1 MQNEDDLRGLAKVMD
16 FMRAI
21 SILFVVI
28 NIYWFC
34 YQSFRQWGINIGVV
48 DKILLNFQRTAG
60 LFSNILYTKL
70 FSVVFLAL
78 SCLGTKGVKEEK
90 ITWNKIYVFLTIGF
104 ILFFLN
110 WWLLVLPLPLAANT
124 ALYIFTMTAGY
135 LSLLAAGVW
144 ISRLLKNN
152 LMDDVFNLENESFAQ
167 ETRLIENE
175 YSVNLRSRFYYK
187 KKWNDGWIN
196 VVAIFRACIV
206 VGNPG
211 SGKSFC
217 VVNQFIKQQI
227 EKGFAMYLYDY
238 KFPDLS
244 EIAYN
249 HLLNHSDGYKVKP
262 KFYII
267 NFDDPRKSHR
277 CNPINP
283 AFMTDISDAYEAS
296 YTIML
301 NLNRSWITKQGDF
314 YNELNKTED
323 TTVQVKT
330 VSEYKFLDRYGEI
343 GEYIRLELKLLLRN
357 KVCRKSLYSVTAIVL
372 IFSLTISFSDIY
384 DGGSRDF
391 FVLYNY
397 IIFGILFLSPLMSYE
412 GNYIDGLMS
421 RKESIYSLL
430 RAKYILYSI
439 ALIIPFVLMI
449 PGMVTGKVS
458 VLECTAWIIFVPG
471 AVYFCLFQLAVY
483 NNKTLDL
490 NAKMTG
496 RQNVGTGLQNLIAGG
511 AFGVPLLLFFVLNA
525 TVGKEVTPWILLVVG
540 ILFIATSRWWLR
552 NVYHRFMKRRYKN
565 MEGFHDSRQK

>member
-1 MQNEDDLRGLAKVMD
+1 MNLFLELRRHGKLAEKRHPMYEKSKFGKFWMY
-16 FMRAI
+16 FM
-21 SILFVVI
+21 
-28 NIYWFC
+28 
-34 YQSFRQWGINIGVV
+34 
-48 DKILLNFQRTAG
+48 
-60 LFSNILYTKL
+60 
-70 FSVVFLAL
+70 SVF
-78 SCLGTKGVKEEK
+78 
-90 ITWNKIYVFLTIGF
+90 W
-104 ILFFLN
+104 
-110 WWLLVLPLPLAANT
+110 
-124 ALYIFTMTAGY
+124 AGY
-135 LSLLAAGVW
+135 LIFFGTTFAFAFDGGAKEAYHVMNSGLIFILALDFLLRLPFLKTPTQEVKPYLLLP
-144 ISRLLKNN
+144 IKRSRLIDFLLLRSGLNSFNLLWLFLFVPFAIITVTKFYGIGGVLTYCIGIWLLIVFNN
-152 LMDDVFNLENESFAQ
+152 YWYLLCRTLMDERIWWVLLPIVVYGGIAAALFVPDDSPLFGFFIDLGEGFITGNILTFICVL
-167 ETRLIENE
+167 
-175 YSVNLRSRFYYK
+175 
-187 KKWNDGWIN
+187 
-196 VVAIFRACIV
+196 VAI
-206 VGNPG
+206 
-211 SGKSFC
+211 SLMW
-217 VVNQFIKQQI
+217 FI
-227 EKGFAMYLYDY
+227 
-238 KFPDLS
+238 
-244 EIAYN
+244 
-249 HLLNHSDGYKVKP
+249 
-262 KFYII
+262 
-267 NFDDPRKSHR
+267 
-277 CNPINP
+277 
-283 AFMTDISDAYEAS
+283 
-296 YTIML
+296 
-301 NLNRSWITKQGDF
+301 NRSIMQKLV

-496 RQNVGTGLQNLIAGG
+496 RQNVGTGLQNLIAVG

>member
-1 MQNEDDLRGLAKVMD
+1 MNLFLELRRHGKLAEKRHPMYEKSKFGKFWMY
-16 FMRAI
+16 FM
-21 SILFVVI
+21 
-28 NIYWFC
+28 
-34 YQSFRQWGINIGVV
+34 
-48 DKILLNFQRTAG
+48 
-60 LFSNILYTKL
+60 
-70 FSVVFLAL
+70 SVF
-78 SCLGTKGVKEEK
+78 
-90 ITWNKIYVFLTIGF
+90 W
-104 ILFFLN
+104 
-110 WWLLVLPLPLAANT
+110 
-124 ALYIFTMTAGY
+124 AGY
-135 LSLLAAGVW
+135 LIFFGTTFAFAFDGGAKEAYHVMNSGLIFILALDFLLRLPFLKTPTQEVKPYLLLP
-144 ISRLLKNN
+144 IKRSRLIDFLLLRSGLNSFNLLWLFLFVPFAIITVTKFYGIGGVLTYCIGIWLLIVFNN
-152 LMDDVFNLENESFAQ
+152 YWYLLCRTLMDERIWWVLLPIVVYGGIAAALFVPDDSPLFGFFIDLGEGFITGNILTFICVL
-167 ETRLIENE
+167 
-175 YSVNLRSRFYYK
+175 
-187 KKWNDGWIN
+187 
-196 VVAIFRACIV
+196 VAI
-206 VGNPG
+206 
-211 SGKSFC
+211 SLMW
-217 VVNQFIKQQI
+217 FI
-227 EKGFAMYLYDY
+227 
-238 KFPDLS
+238 
-244 EIAYN
+244 
-249 HLLNHSDGYKVKP
+249 
-262 KFYII
+262 
-267 NFDDPRKSHR
+267 
-277 CNPINP
+277 
-283 AFMTDISDAYEAS
+283 
-296 YTIML
+296 
-301 NLNRSWITKQGDF
+301 NRSIMQKLV

-511 AFGVPLLLFFVLNA
+511 AFGEIGRAHV
-525 TVGKEVTPWILLVVG
+525 
-540 ILFIATSRWWLR
+540 
-552 NVYHRFMKRRYKN
+552 
-565 MEGFHDSRQK
+565 

>member
-1 MQNEDDLRGLAKVMD
+1 MNLFLELRRHGKLAEKRHPMYEKSKFGKFWMY
-16 FMRAI
+16 FM
-21 SILFVVI
+21 
-28 NIYWFC
+28 
-34 YQSFRQWGINIGVV
+34 
-48 DKILLNFQRTAG
+48 
-60 LFSNILYTKL
+60 
-70 FSVVFLAL
+70 SVF
-78 SCLGTKGVKEEK
+78 
-90 ITWNKIYVFLTIGF
+90 W
-104 ILFFLN
+104 
-110 WWLLVLPLPLAANT
+110 
-124 ALYIFTMTAGY
+124 AGY
-135 LSLLAAGVW
+135 LIFFGTTFAFAFDGGAKEAYHVMNSGLIFILALDFLLRLPFLKTPTQEVKPYLLLP
-144 ISRLLKNN
+144 IKRSRLIDFLLLRSGLNSFNLLWLFLFVPFAIITVTKFYGIGGVLTYCIGIWLLIVFNN
-152 LMDDVFNLENESFAQ
+152 YWYLLCRTLMDERIWWVLLPIAVYGGIAAALFIPDNSPLFGFFIDLGEGFITGNILTFICVL
-167 ETRLIENE
+167 
-175 YSVNLRSRFYYK
+175 
-187 KKWNDGWIN
+187 
-196 VVAIFRACIV
+196 VAI
-206 VGNPG
+206 
-211 SGKSFC
+211 SLMW
-217 VVNQFIKQQI
+217 FI
-227 EKGFAMYLYDY
+227 
-238 KFPDLS
+238 
-244 EIAYN
+244 
-249 HLLNHSDGYKVKP
+249 
-262 KFYII
+262 
-267 NFDDPRKSHR
+267 
-277 CNPINP
+277 
-283 AFMTDISDAYEAS
+283 
-296 YTIML
+296 
-301 NLNRSWITKQGDF
+301 NRSIMQKLV

-449 PGMVTGKVS
+449 PGMVTGRVS
-458 VLECTAWIIFVPG
+458 VLGCIAWIVFVPG

-496 RQNVGTGLQNLIAGG
+496 RQNVGTGLQNLISGA

-525 TVGKEVTPWILLVVG
+525 TVGKEITPWILLVIG

>member
-1 MQNEDDLRGLAKVMD
+1 MNLFLELRRHGKLAEKRHPMYEKSKFGKFWMY
-16 FMRAI
+16 FM
-21 SILFVVI
+21 
-28 NIYWFC
+28 
-34 YQSFRQWGINIGVV
+34 
-48 DKILLNFQRTAG
+48 
-60 LFSNILYTKL
+60 
-70 FSVVFLAL
+70 SVF
-78 SCLGTKGVKEEK
+78 
-90 ITWNKIYVFLTIGF
+90 W
-104 ILFFLN
+104 
-110 WWLLVLPLPLAANT
+110 
-124 ALYIFTMTAGY
+124 AGY
-135 LSLLAAGVW
+135 LIFFGTTFAFAFDGGAKEAYHVMNSGLIFILALDFLLRLPFLKTPTQEVKPYLLLP
-144 ISRLLKNN
+144 IKRSRLIDFLLLRSGLNSFNLLWLFLFVPFAIITVTKFYGIGGILTYCIGIWLLIVFNN
-152 LMDDVFNLENESFAQ
+152 YWYLLCRTLMDERIWWVLLPIAVYGGIAAALFIPDNSPLFGFFIDLGEGFITGNILTFICVL
-167 ETRLIENE
+167 
-175 YSVNLRSRFYYK
+175 
-187 KKWNDGWIN
+187 
-196 VVAIFRACIV
+196 VAITLMW
-206 VGNPG
+206 
-211 SGKSFC
+211 
-217 VVNQFIKQQI
+217 FI
-227 EKGFAMYLYDY
+227 
-238 KFPDLS
+238 
-244 EIAYN
+244 
-249 HLLNHSDGYKVKP
+249 
-262 KFYII
+262 
-267 NFDDPRKSHR
+267 
-277 CNPINP
+277 
-283 AFMTDISDAYEAS
+283 
-296 YTIML
+296 
-301 NLNRSWITKQGDF
+301 NRSIMQKLV

-449 PGMVTGKVS
+449 PGMVTGRVS
-458 VLECTAWIIFVPG
+458 VLGCIAWIVFVPG

-496 RQNVGTGLQNLIAGG
+496 RQNVGTGLQNLISGA

-525 TVGKEVTPWILLVVG
+525 TVGKEITPWILLVIG

-565 MEGFHDSRQK
+565 LDGFHDSRQK

>member
-1 MQNEDDLRGLAKVMD
+1 MNLFLELRRHGKLAEKRHPMYEKSKFGKFWMY
-16 FMRAI
+16 FM
-21 SILFVVI
+21 
-28 NIYWFC
+28 
-34 YQSFRQWGINIGVV
+34 
-48 DKILLNFQRTAG
+48 
-60 LFSNILYTKL
+60 
-70 FSVVFLAL
+70 SVF
-78 SCLGTKGVKEEK
+78 
-90 ITWNKIYVFLTIGF
+90 W
-104 ILFFLN
+104 
-110 WWLLVLPLPLAANT
+110 
-124 ALYIFTMTAGY
+124 AGY
-135 LSLLAAGVW
+135 LIFFGTTFAFAFDGGAKEAYHVMNSGLIFILALDFLLRLPFLKTPTQEVKPYLLLP
-144 ISRLLKNN
+144 IKRSRLIDFLLLRSGLNSFNLLWLFLFVPFAIITVTKFYGIGGVLTYCIGIWLLIVFNN
-152 LMDDVFNLENESFAQ
+152 YWYLLCRTLMDERIWWVLLPIVVYGGIAAALFVPDDSPLFGFFIDLGEGFITGNILTFICVL
-167 ETRLIENE
+167 
-175 YSVNLRSRFYYK
+175 
-187 KKWNDGWIN
+187 
-196 VVAIFRACIV
+196 VAI
-206 VGNPG
+206 
-211 SGKSFC
+211 SLMW
-217 VVNQFIKQQI
+217 FI
-227 EKGFAMYLYDY
+227 
-238 KFPDLS
+238 
-244 EIAYN
+244 
-249 HLLNHSDGYKVKP
+249 
-262 KFYII
+262 
-267 NFDDPRKSHR
+267 
-277 CNPINP
+277 
-283 AFMTDISDAYEAS
+283 
-296 YTIML
+296 
-301 NLNRSWITKQGDF
+301 NRSIMQKLV

-511 AFGVPLLLFFVLNA
+511 AF
-525 TVGKEVTPWILLVVG
+525 VG

>member
-1 MQNEDDLRGLAKVMD
+1 MNLFLELRRHGKLAEKRHPMYEKSKFGKFWMY
-16 FMRAI
+16 FM
-21 SILFVVI
+21 
-28 NIYWFC
+28 
-34 YQSFRQWGINIGVV
+34 
-48 DKILLNFQRTAG
+48 
-60 LFSNILYTKL
+60 
-70 FSVVFLAL
+70 SVF
-78 SCLGTKGVKEEK
+78 
-90 ITWNKIYVFLTIGF
+90 W
-104 ILFFLN
+104 
-110 WWLLVLPLPLAANT
+110 
-124 ALYIFTMTAGY
+124 AGY
-135 LSLLAAGVW
+135 LIFFGTTFAFAFDGGAKEAYHVMNSGLIFILALDFLLRLPFLKTPTQEVKPYLLLP
-144 ISRLLKNN
+144 IKRSRLIDFLLLRSGLNSFNLLWLFLFVPFAIITVTKFYGIGGVLTYCIGIWLLIVFNN
-152 LMDDVFNLENESFAQ
+152 YWYLLCRTLMDERIWWVLLPIVVYGGIAAALFVPDDSPLFGFFIDLGEGFITGNILTFICVL
-167 ETRLIENE
+167 
-175 YSVNLRSRFYYK
+175 
-187 KKWNDGWIN
+187 
-196 VVAIFRACIV
+196 VAI
-206 VGNPG
+206 
-211 SGKSFC
+211 SLMW
-217 VVNQFIKQQI
+217 FI
-227 EKGFAMYLYDY
+227 
-238 KFPDLS
+238 
-244 EIAYN
+244 
-249 HLLNHSDGYKVKP
+249 
-262 KFYII
+262 
-267 NFDDPRKSHR
+267 
-277 CNPINP
+277 
-283 AFMTDISDAYEAS
+283 
-296 YTIML
+296 
-301 NLNRSWITKQGDF
+301 NRSIMQKLV

-496 RQNVGTGLQNLIAGG
+496 RQNVGTGLQNLIAVATILRTECDGG
-511 AFGVPLLLFFVLNA
+511 QRSNPMDSLSCRHTIHRNFKMVA
-525 TVGKEVTPWILLVVG
+525 TECISSLYEAPI
-540 ILFIATSRWWLR
+540 
-552 NVYHRFMKRRYKN
+552 
-565 MEGFHDSRQK
+565 

>member
-1 MQNEDDLRGLAKVMD
+1 MNLFLELRRHGKLAEKRHPMYEKSKFGKFWMY
-16 FMRAI
+16 FM
-21 SILFVVI
+21 
-28 NIYWFC
+28 
-34 YQSFRQWGINIGVV
+34 
-48 DKILLNFQRTAG
+48 
-60 LFSNILYTKL
+60 
-70 FSVVFLAL
+70 SVF
-78 SCLGTKGVKEEK
+78 
-90 ITWNKIYVFLTIGF
+90 W
-104 ILFFLN
+104 
-110 WWLLVLPLPLAANT
+110 
-124 ALYIFTMTAGY
+124 AGY
-135 LSLLAAGVW
+135 LIFFGTTFAFAFDGGAKEAYHVMNSGLIFILALDFLLRLPFLKTPTQEVKPYLLLP
-144 ISRLLKNN
+144 IKRSRLIDFLLLRSGLNSFNLLWLFLFVPFAIITVTKFYGIGGVLTYCIGIWLLIVFNN
-152 LMDDVFNLENESFAQ
+152 YWYLLCRTLMDERIWWVLLPIAVYGGIAAALFIPDNSPLFGFFIDLGEGFITGNILTFICVL
-167 ETRLIENE
+167 
-175 YSVNLRSRFYYK
+175 
-187 KKWNDGWIN
+187 
-196 VVAIFRACIV
+196 VAITLMW
-206 VGNPG
+206 
-211 SGKSFC
+211 
-217 VVNQFIKQQI
+217 FI
-227 EKGFAMYLYDY
+227 
-238 KFPDLS
+238 
-244 EIAYN
+244 
-249 HLLNHSDGYKVKP
+249 
-262 KFYII
+262 
-267 NFDDPRKSHR
+267 
-277 CNPINP
+277 
-283 AFMTDISDAYEAS
+283 
-296 YTIML
+296 
-301 NLNRSWITKQGDF
+301 NRSIMQKLV

-449 PGMVTGKVS
+449 PGMVTGRVS
-458 VLECTAWIIFVPG
+458 VLGCIAWIVFVPG

-496 RQNVGTGLQNLIAGG
+496 RQNVGTGLQNLISGA
-511 AFGVPLLLFFVLNA
+511 AFGVPLLLFFILNA
-525 TVGKEVTPWILLVVG
+525 TVGKEITPWILLVIG

>member
-1 MQNEDDLRGLAKVMD
+1 MNLFLELRRHGKLAEKRHPMYEKSKFGKFWMY
-16 FMRAI
+16 FM
-21 SILFVVI
+21 
-28 NIYWFC
+28 
-34 YQSFRQWGINIGVV
+34 
-48 DKILLNFQRTAG
+48 
-60 LFSNILYTKL
+60 
-70 FSVVFLAL
+70 SVF
-78 SCLGTKGVKEEK
+78 
-90 ITWNKIYVFLTIGF
+90 W
-104 ILFFLN
+104 
-110 WWLLVLPLPLAANT
+110 
-124 ALYIFTMTAGY
+124 AGY
-135 LSLLAAGVW
+135 LIFFGTTFAFAFDGGAKEAYHVMNSGLIFILALDFLLRLPFLKTPTQEVKPYLLLP
-144 ISRLLKNN
+144 IKRSRLIDFLLLRSGLNSFNLLWLFLFVPFAIITVTKFYGIGGVLTYCIGIWLLIVFNN
-152 LMDDVFNLENESFAQ
+152 YWYLLCRTLMDERIWWVLLPIVVYGGIAAALFVPDDSPLFGFFIDLGEGFITGNILTFICVL
-167 ETRLIENE
+167 
-175 YSVNLRSRFYYK
+175 
-187 KKWNDGWIN
+187 
-196 VVAIFRACIV
+196 VAI
-206 VGNPG
+206 
-211 SGKSFC
+211 SLMW
-217 VVNQFIKQQI
+217 FI
-227 EKGFAMYLYDY
+227 
-238 KFPDLS
+238 
-244 EIAYN
+244 
-249 HLLNHSDGYKVKP
+249 
-262 KFYII
+262 
-267 NFDDPRKSHR
+267 
-277 CNPINP
+277 
-283 AFMTDISDAYEAS
+283 
-296 YTIML
+296 
-301 NLNRSWITKQGDF
+301 NRSIMQKLV

-511 AFGVPLLLFFVLNA
+511 AF
-525 TVGKEVTPWILLVVG
+525 
-540 ILFIATSRWWLR
+540 
-552 NVYHRFMKRRYKN
+552 
-565 MEGFHDSRQK
+565 

>member
-1 MQNEDDLRGLAKVMD
+1 MNLFLELRRHGKLAEKRHPMYEKSKFGKFWMY
-16 FMRAI
+16 FM
-21 SILFVVI
+21 
-28 NIYWFC
+28 
-34 YQSFRQWGINIGVV
+34 
-48 DKILLNFQRTAG
+48 
-60 LFSNILYTKL
+60 
-70 FSVVFLAL
+70 SVF
-78 SCLGTKGVKEEK
+78 
-90 ITWNKIYVFLTIGF
+90 W
-104 ILFFLN
+104 
-110 WWLLVLPLPLAANT
+110 
-124 ALYIFTMTAGY
+124 AGY
-135 LSLLAAGVW
+135 LIFFGTTFAFAFDGGAKEAYHVMNSGLIFILALDFLLRLPFLKTPTQEVKPYLLLP
-144 ISRLLKNN
+144 IKRSRLIDFLLLRSGLNSFNLLWLFLFVPFAIITVTKFYGIGGILTYCIGIWLLIVFNN
-152 LMDDVFNLENESFAQ
+152 YWYLLCRTLMDERIWWVLLPIAVYGGIAAALFIPDNSPLFGFFIDLGEGFITGNTLTFICVL
-167 ETRLIENE
+167 
-175 YSVNLRSRFYYK
+175 
-187 KKWNDGWIN
+187 
-196 VVAIFRACIV
+196 VAITLMW
-206 VGNPG
+206 
-211 SGKSFC
+211 
-217 VVNQFIKQQI
+217 FI
-227 EKGFAMYLYDY
+227 
-238 KFPDLS
+238 
-244 EIAYN
+244 
-249 HLLNHSDGYKVKP
+249 
-262 KFYII
+262 
-267 NFDDPRKSHR
+267 
-277 CNPINP
+277 
-283 AFMTDISDAYEAS
+283 
-296 YTIML
+296 
-301 NLNRSWITKQGDF
+301 NRSIMQKLV

-449 PGMVTGKVS
+449 PGMVTGRVS
-458 VLECTAWIIFVPG
+458 VLGCIAWIVFVPG

-496 RQNVGTGLQNLIAGG
+496 RQNVGTGLQNLISGA

-525 TVGKEVTPWILLVVG
+525 TVGKEITPWILLVIG

>member
-1 MQNEDDLRGLAKVMD
+1 MNLFLELRRHGKLAEKRHPMYEKSKFGKFWMY
-16 FMRAI
+16 FM
-21 SILFVVI
+21 
-28 NIYWFC
+28 
-34 YQSFRQWGINIGVV
+34 
-48 DKILLNFQRTAG
+48 
-60 LFSNILYTKL
+60 
-70 FSVVFLAL
+70 SVF
-78 SCLGTKGVKEEK
+78 
-90 ITWNKIYVFLTIGF
+90 W
-104 ILFFLN
+104 
-110 WWLLVLPLPLAANT
+110 
-124 ALYIFTMTAGY
+124 AGY
-135 LSLLAAGVW
+135 LIFFGTTFAFAFDGGAKEAYHVMNSGLIFILALDFLLRLPFLKTPTQEVKPYLLLP
-144 ISRLLKNN
+144 IKRSRLIDFLLLRSGLNSFNLLWLFLFVPFAIITVTKFYGIGGILTYCIGIWLLIVFNN
-152 LMDDVFNLENESFAQ
+152 YWYLLCRTLMDERIWWVLLPIAVYGGIAAALFIPDNSPLFGFFIDLGEGFITGNILTFICVL
-167 ETRLIENE
+167 
-175 YSVNLRSRFYYK
+175 
-187 KKWNDGWIN
+187 
-196 VVAIFRACIV
+196 VAITLMW
-206 VGNPG
+206 
-211 SGKSFC
+211 
-217 VVNQFIKQQI
+217 FI
-227 EKGFAMYLYDY
+227 
-238 KFPDLS
+238 
-244 EIAYN
+244 
-249 HLLNHSDGYKVKP
+249 
-262 KFYII
+262 
-267 NFDDPRKSHR
+267 
-277 CNPINP
+277 
-283 AFMTDISDAYEAS
+283 
-296 YTIML
+296 
-301 NLNRSWITKQGDF
+301 NRSIMQKLV

-421 RKESIYSLL
+421 RKESIYSLV

-449 PGMVTGKVS
+449 PGMVTGRVS
-458 VLECTAWIIFVPG
+458 VLGCIAWIVFVPG

-496 RQNVGTGLQNLIAGG
+496 RQNVGTGLQNLISGA

-525 TVGKEVTPWILLVVG
+525 TVGKEITPWILLVIG

>member
-1 MQNEDDLRGLAKVMD
+1 MNLFLELRRHGKLAEKRHPMYEKSKFGKFWMY
-16 FMRAI
+16 FM
-21 SILFVVI
+21 
-28 NIYWFC
+28 
-34 YQSFRQWGINIGVV
+34 
-48 DKILLNFQRTAG
+48 
-60 LFSNILYTKL
+60 
-70 FSVVFLAL
+70 SVF
-78 SCLGTKGVKEEK
+78 
-90 ITWNKIYVFLTIGF
+90 W
-104 ILFFLN
+104 
-110 WWLLVLPLPLAANT
+110 
-124 ALYIFTMTAGY
+124 AGY
-135 LSLLAAGVW
+135 LIFFGTTFAFAFDGGAKEAYHVMNSGLIFILALDFLLRLPFLKTPTQEVKPYLLLP
-144 ISRLLKNN
+144 IKRSRLIDFLLLRSGLNSFNLLWLFLFVPFAIITVTKFYGIGGVLTYCIGIWLLIVFNN
-152 LMDDVFNLENESFAQ
+152 YWYLLCRTLMDERIWWVLLPIVIYGGIAAALFIPDNSPLFSFFIDLG
-167 ETRLIENE
+167 EGFITGNILTFIC
-175 YSVNLRSRFYYK
+175 VL
-187 KKWNDGWIN
+187 
-196 VVAIFRACIV
+196 VAITLMW
-206 VGNPG
+206 
-211 SGKSFC
+211 
-217 VVNQFIKQQI
+217 FI
-227 EKGFAMYLYDY
+227 
-238 KFPDLS
+238 
-244 EIAYN
+244 
-249 HLLNHSDGYKVKP
+249 
-262 KFYII
+262 
-267 NFDDPRKSHR
+267 
-277 CNPINP
+277 
-283 AFMTDISDAYEAS
+283 
-296 YTIML
+296 
-301 NLNRSWITKQGDF
+301 NRSIMQKLV

-384 DGGSRDF
+384 DGGMRDF

-430 RAKYILYSI
+430 RAKYLLYSI

-449 PGMVTGKVS
+449 PGMVTGRVS
-458 VLECTAWIIFVPG
+458 VLRCIAWIVFVPG

-496 RQNVGTGLQNLIAGG
+496 RQNVGTGLQNLISGA

-525 TVGKEVTPWILLVVG
+525 TVGKEITPWILLVIG

>member
-1 MQNEDDLRGLAKVMD
+1 MNLFLELRRHGKLAEKRHPLYEKSKFGKFWMY
-16 FMRAI
+16 FM
-21 SILFVVI
+21 
-28 NIYWFC
+28 
-34 YQSFRQWGINIGVV
+34 
-48 DKILLNFQRTAG
+48 
-60 LFSNILYTKL
+60 
-70 FSVVFLAL
+70 SVF
-78 SCLGTKGVKEEK
+78 
-90 ITWNKIYVFLTIGF
+90 W
-104 ILFFLN
+104 
-110 WWLLVLPLPLAANT
+110 
-124 ALYIFTMTAGY
+124 AGY
-135 LSLLAAGVW
+135 LIFFGTTFAFAVDGGATEAYHVMNSGLIFILALDFLLRLPFLKTPTQEVKPYLLLP
-144 ISRLLKNN
+144 IKRSRLIDFLLLRSGLNSFNLLWLFLFVPFAIITVTKFYGIGGVLTYCIGIWLLIVFNN
-152 LMDDVFNLENESFAQ
+152 YWYLLCRTLMDERIWWVLLPIAVYGGIAAALFIPDNSPLFGFFIDLGEGFITGNILTFICVL
-167 ETRLIENE
+167 
-175 YSVNLRSRFYYK
+175 
-187 KKWNDGWIN
+187 
-196 VVAIFRACIV
+196 VAITLMW
-206 VGNPG
+206 
-211 SGKSFC
+211 
-217 VVNQFIKQQI
+217 FI
-227 EKGFAMYLYDY
+227 
-238 KFPDLS
+238 
-244 EIAYN
+244 
-249 HLLNHSDGYKVKP
+249 
-262 KFYII
+262 
-267 NFDDPRKSHR
+267 
-277 CNPINP
+277 
-283 AFMTDISDAYEAS
+283 
-296 YTIML
+296 
-301 NLNRSWITKQGDF
+301 NRSIMQKLV

-449 PGMVTGKVS
+449 PGMVTGRVS
-458 VLECTAWIIFVPG
+458 VLGCIAWIVFVPG

-496 RQNVGTGLQNLIAGG
+496 RQNVGTGLQNLISGA

-525 TVGKEVTPWILLVVG
+525 TVGKEITPWILLVIG

>member
-1 MQNEDDLRGLAKVMD
+1 MNLFLELRRHGKLAEKRHPMYEKSKFGKFWMY
-16 FMRAI
+16 FM
-21 SILFVVI
+21 
-28 NIYWFC
+28 
-34 YQSFRQWGINIGVV
+34 
-48 DKILLNFQRTAG
+48 
-60 LFSNILYTKL
+60 
-70 FSVVFLAL
+70 SVF
-78 SCLGTKGVKEEK
+78 
-90 ITWNKIYVFLTIGF
+90 W
-104 ILFFLN
+104 
-110 WWLLVLPLPLAANT
+110 
-124 ALYIFTMTAGY
+124 AGY
-135 LSLLAAGVW
+135 LIFFGTTFAFAFDGGAKEAYHVMNSGLIFILALDFLLRLPFLKTPTQEVKPYLLLP
-144 ISRLLKNN
+144 IKRSRLIDFLLLRSGLNSFNLLWLFLFVPFAIITVTKFYGIGGVLTYCIGIWLLIVFNN
-152 LMDDVFNLENESFAQ
+152 YWYLLCRTLMDERIWWVLLPIVVYGGIAAALFVPDDSPLFGFFIDLGEGFITGNILTFICVL
-167 ETRLIENE
+167 
-175 YSVNLRSRFYYK
+175 
-187 KKWNDGWIN
+187 
-196 VVAIFRACIV
+196 VAI
-206 VGNPG
+206 
-211 SGKSFC
+211 SLMW
-217 VVNQFIKQQI
+217 FI
-227 EKGFAMYLYDY
+227 
-238 KFPDLS
+238 
-244 EIAYN
+244 
-249 HLLNHSDGYKVKP
+249 
-262 KFYII
+262 
-267 NFDDPRKSHR
+267 
-277 CNPINP
+277 
-283 AFMTDISDAYEAS
+283 
-296 YTIML
+296 
-301 NLNRSWITKQGDF
+301 NRSIMQKLV

-449 PGMVTGKVS
+449 PGMVTGRVS
-458 VLECTAWIIFVPG
+458 VLGCIAWIVFVPG

-496 RQNVGTGLQNLIAGG
+496 RQNVGTGLQNLISGA

>member
-1 MQNEDDLRGLAKVMD
+1 MNLFLELRRHGKLAEKRHPMYEKSKFGKFWMY
-16 FMRAI
+16 FM
-21 SILFVVI
+21 
-28 NIYWFC
+28 
-34 YQSFRQWGINIGVV
+34 
-48 DKILLNFQRTAG
+48 
-60 LFSNILYTKL
+60 
-70 FSVVFLAL
+70 SVF
-78 SCLGTKGVKEEK
+78 
-90 ITWNKIYVFLTIGF
+90 W
-104 ILFFLN
+104 
-110 WWLLVLPLPLAANT
+110 
-124 ALYIFTMTAGY
+124 AGY
-135 LSLLAAGVW
+135 LIFFGTTFAFAFDGGAKEAYHVMNSGLIFILALDFLLRLPFLKTPTQEVKPYLLLP
-144 ISRLLKNN
+144 IKRSRLIDFLLLRSGLNSFNLLWLFLFVPFAIITVTKFYGIGGVLTYCIGIWLLIVFNN
-152 LMDDVFNLENESFAQ
+152 YWYLLCRTLMDERIWWVLLPIVVYGGIAAALFVPDDSPLFGFFIDLGEGFITGNILTFICVL
-167 ETRLIENE
+167 
-175 YSVNLRSRFYYK
+175 
-187 KKWNDGWIN
+187 
-196 VVAIFRACIV
+196 VAI
-206 VGNPG
+206 
-211 SGKSFC
+211 SLMW
-217 VVNQFIKQQI
+217 FI
-227 EKGFAMYLYDY
+227 
-238 KFPDLS
+238 
-244 EIAYN
+244 
-249 HLLNHSDGYKVKP
+249 
-262 KFYII
+262 
-267 NFDDPRKSHR
+267 
-277 CNPINP
+277 
-283 AFMTDISDAYEAS
+283 
-296 YTIML
+296 
-301 NLNRSWITKQGDF
+301 NRSIMQKLV

-511 AFGVPLLLFFVLNA
+511 AFEMVA
-525 TVGKEVTPWILLVVG
+525 TECISSLYEAPI
-540 ILFIATSRWWLR
+540 
-552 NVYHRFMKRRYKN
+552 
-565 MEGFHDSRQK
+565 

>member
-1 MQNEDDLRGLAKVMD
+1 MNLFLELRRHGKLAEKRHPMYEKSKFGKFWMY
-16 FMRAI
+16 FM
-21 SILFVVI
+21 
-28 NIYWFC
+28 
-34 YQSFRQWGINIGVV
+34 
-48 DKILLNFQRTAG
+48 
-60 LFSNILYTKL
+60 
-70 FSVVFLAL
+70 SVF
-78 SCLGTKGVKEEK
+78 
-90 ITWNKIYVFLTIGF
+90 W
-104 ILFFLN
+104 
-110 WWLLVLPLPLAANT
+110 
-124 ALYIFTMTAGY
+124 AGY
-135 LSLLAAGVW
+135 LIFFGTTFAFAFDGGAKEAYHVMNSGLIFVLALDFLLRLPFLKTPTQEVKPYLLLP
-144 ISRLLKNN
+144 IKRSRLIDFLLLRSGLNSFNLLWLFLFVPFAIITVTKFYGIGGVLTYCIGIWLLIVFNN
-152 LMDDVFNLENESFAQ
+152 YWYLLCRTLMDERIWWVLLPIAVYGGIAAALFVPDNSPLFDFFIDLGEGFITGNILTFICVL
-167 ETRLIENE
+167 
-175 YSVNLRSRFYYK
+175 
-187 KKWNDGWIN
+187 
-196 VVAIFRACIV
+196 VAITLMW
-206 VGNPG
+206 
-211 SGKSFC
+211 
-217 VVNQFIKQQI
+217 FI
-227 EKGFAMYLYDY
+227 
-238 KFPDLS
+238 
-244 EIAYN
+244 
-249 HLLNHSDGYKVKP
+249 
-262 KFYII
+262 
-267 NFDDPRKSHR
+267 
-277 CNPINP
+277 
-283 AFMTDISDAYEAS
+283 
-296 YTIML
+296 
-301 NLNRSWITKQGDF
+301 NRSIMQKLV

-323 TTVQVKT
+323 TTVHVKT

-384 DGGSRDF
+384 DGGLRDF

-449 PGMVTGKVS
+449 PGMVTGRVS
-458 VLECTAWIIFVPG
+458 VLGCIAWIVFVPG

-496 RQNVGTGLQNLIAGG
+496 RQNVGTGLQNLISGA

-525 TVGKEVTPWILLVVG
+525 TVGNEITPWILLVIG

>member
-1 MQNEDDLRGLAKVMD
+1 MNLFLELRRHGKLAEKRHPMYEKSKFGKFWMY
-16 FMRAI
+16 FM
-21 SILFVVI
+21 
-28 NIYWFC
+28 
-34 YQSFRQWGINIGVV
+34 
-48 DKILLNFQRTAG
+48 
-60 LFSNILYTKL
+60 
-70 FSVVFLAL
+70 SVF
-78 SCLGTKGVKEEK
+78 
-90 ITWNKIYVFLTIGF
+90 W
-104 ILFFLN
+104 
-110 WWLLVLPLPLAANT
+110 
-124 ALYIFTMTAGY
+124 AGY
-135 LSLLAAGVW
+135 LIFFGTTFAFAFDGGAKEAYHVMNSGLIFILALDFLLRLPFLKTPTQEVKPYLLLP
-144 ISRLLKNN
+144 IKRSRLIDFLLLRSGLNSFNLLWLFLFVPFAIITVTKFYGIGGILTYCIGIWLLIVFNN
-152 LMDDVFNLENESFAQ
+152 YWYLLCRTLMDERIWWVLLPIAVYGGIAAALFIPDNSPLFGFFIDLGEGFITGNILTFICVL
-167 ETRLIENE
+167 
-175 YSVNLRSRFYYK
+175 
-187 KKWNDGWIN
+187 
-196 VVAIFRACIV
+196 VAITLMW
-206 VGNPG
+206 
-211 SGKSFC
+211 
-217 VVNQFIKQQI
+217 FI
-227 EKGFAMYLYDY
+227 
-238 KFPDLS
+238 
-244 EIAYN
+244 
-249 HLLNHSDGYKVKP
+249 
-262 KFYII
+262 
-267 NFDDPRKSHR
+267 
-277 CNPINP
+277 
-283 AFMTDISDAYEAS
+283 
-296 YTIML
+296 
-301 NLNRSWITKQGDF
+301 NRSIMQKLV

-449 PGMVTGKVS
+449 PGMVTGRVS
-458 VLECTAWIIFVPG
+458 VLGCIAWIAFVPG

-496 RQNVGTGLQNLIAGG
+496 RQNVGTGLQNLISGA

-525 TVGKEVTPWILLVVG
+525 TVGKEITPWILLVIG

>member
-1 MQNEDDLRGLAKVMD
+1 MNLFLELRKHGKLAEKRHPMYEKSKFGKFWMYFMSVFWAAYLIFFGTTFAFAFDGGAREAYHVMNSGLIFVLALD
-16 FMRAI
+16 FLMRLPFLKTPTQEVKPYLLLPVKRSRLI
-21 SILFVVI
+21 DFLLLRSGLNSFNLLWLFLFVPFAIITVTKFYGVAGVLTYCI
-28 NIYWFC
+28 GIWLLIVFNNYWYLLC
-34 YQSFRQWGINIGVV
+34 RTLMDERIWWVLLPIAVYGGI
-48 DKILLNFQRTAG
+48 AAA
-60 LFSNILYTKL
+60 LFIPDNSPLFGFFIDLGEGFITGNILT
-70 FSVVFLAL
+70 
-78 SCLGTKGVKEEK
+78 
-90 ITWNKIYVFLTIGF
+90 F
-104 ILFFLN
+104 IC
-110 WWLLVLPLPLAANT
+110 VL
-124 ALYIFTMTAGY
+124 
-135 LSLLAAGVW
+135 
-144 ISRLLKNN
+144 
-152 LMDDVFNLENESFAQ
+152 
-167 ETRLIENE
+167 
-175 YSVNLRSRFYYK
+175 
-187 KKWNDGWIN
+187 
-196 VVAIFRACIV
+196 VAITLMW
-206 VGNPG
+206 
-211 SGKSFC
+211 
-217 VVNQFIKQQI
+217 FI
-227 EKGFAMYLYDY
+227 
-238 KFPDLS
+238 
-244 EIAYN
+244 
-249 HLLNHSDGYKVKP
+249 
-262 KFYII
+262 
-267 NFDDPRKSHR
+267 
-277 CNPINP
+277 
-283 AFMTDISDAYEAS
+283 
-296 YTIML
+296 
-301 NLNRSWITKQGDF
+301 NRSIMQKLV

-449 PGMVTGKVS
+449 PGMVTGRVS
-458 VLECTAWIIFVPG
+458 VLGCIAWIVFVPG

-496 RQNVGTGLQNLIAGG
+496 RQNVGTGLQNLISGA

-525 TVGKEVTPWILLVVG
+525 TVGKEITPWILLVIG

>member
-1 MQNEDDLRGLAKVMD
+1 MNLFLELRRHGKLAEKRHPMYEKSKFGKFWMY
-16 FMRAI
+16 FM
-21 SILFVVI
+21 
-28 NIYWFC
+28 
-34 YQSFRQWGINIGVV
+34 
-48 DKILLNFQRTAG
+48 
-60 LFSNILYTKL
+60 
-70 FSVVFLAL
+70 SVF
-78 SCLGTKGVKEEK
+78 
-90 ITWNKIYVFLTIGF
+90 W
-104 ILFFLN
+104 
-110 WWLLVLPLPLAANT
+110 
-124 ALYIFTMTAGY
+124 AGY
-135 LSLLAAGVW
+135 LIFFGTTFAFAFDGGAKEAYHVMNSGLIFILALDFLLRLPFLKTPTQEVKPYLLLP
-144 ISRLLKNN
+144 IKRSRLIDFLLLRSGLNSFNLLWLFLFVPFAIITVTKFYGIGGVLTYCIGIWLLIVFNN
-152 LMDDVFNLENESFAQ
+152 YWYLLCRTLMDERIWWVLLPIVVYGGIAAALFVPDDSPLFGFFIDLGEGFITGNILTFICVL
-167 ETRLIENE
+167 
-175 YSVNLRSRFYYK
+175 
-187 KKWNDGWIN
+187 
-196 VVAIFRACIV
+196 VAI
-206 VGNPG
+206 
-211 SGKSFC
+211 SLMW
-217 VVNQFIKQQI
+217 FI
-227 EKGFAMYLYDY
+227 
-238 KFPDLS
+238 
-244 EIAYN
+244 
-249 HLLNHSDGYKVKP
+249 
-262 KFYII
+262 
-267 NFDDPRKSHR
+267 
-277 CNPINP
+277 
-283 AFMTDISDAYEAS
+283 
-296 YTIML
+296 
-301 NLNRSWITKQGDF
+301 NRSIMQKLV

-496 RQNVGTGLQNLIAGG
+496 RQNVGTGFQNLIAGG
-511 AFGVPLLLFFVLNA
+511 AFGVP
-525 TVGKEVTPWILLVVG
+525 
-540 ILFIATSRWWLR
+540 
-552 NVYHRFMKRRYKN
+552 
-565 MEGFHDSRQK
+565 